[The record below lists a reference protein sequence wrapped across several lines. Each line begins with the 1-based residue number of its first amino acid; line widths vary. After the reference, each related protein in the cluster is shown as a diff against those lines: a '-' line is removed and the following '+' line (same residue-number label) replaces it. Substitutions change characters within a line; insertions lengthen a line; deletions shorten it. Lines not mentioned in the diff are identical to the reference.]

1 MRRVAALV
9 LAVMFSISIVLPLVD
24 SSAHRSNRPSIS
36 RRHRKHS
43 RAWWRRYRARLKQ
56 RRAAAAD
63 RARRRALASQQHQR
77 NSTAAAAAPDIERPV
92 QMSAAPVPVG
102 NRSANDSS
110 ASVSRSSASPLLA
123 SERKSTT
130 PVMASGATQF
140 NLYAQNGQAVGQ
152 ASLAPVATA
161 NPNNVSVMNA
171 RTQRRQIA
179 GVPYADLRR
188 KVIEKMIAGNGW
200 VINDMEREINGRSVF
215 VVIAQTAAS
224 SDGRTKAETWNF
236 YFTEIEGRIY
246 SLSAHAPL
254 DAVEQ
259 MAAES
264 EKVIATLPTSNRSV
278 LSEKANR

>member
-9 LAVMFSISIVLPLVD
+9 LAVLFSISIVLPLVD

-36 RRHRKHS
+36 RRHRRHS

-56 RRAAAAD
+56 RRAAAAAA
-63 RARRRALASQQHQR
+63 ARRRVLASAQHER
-77 NSTAAAAAPDIERPV
+77 KSMAAAPDIERPV
-92 QMSAAPVPVG
+92 QMSAAPVPAG
-102 NRSANDSS
+102 NRSANDSR
-110 ASVSRSSASPLLA
+110 ASVSRSTSNPLLA

-130 PVMASGATQF
+130 PVTMSGQTQF

-161 NPNNVSVMNA
+161 NPNSVGVMNA

-224 SDGRTKAETWNF
+224 ADGRTKAETWNF
-236 YFTEIEGRIY
+236 YFTEIDGRIY

-278 LSEKANR
+278 IEKANR